1 MKYLYIILF
10 FLLIILIMPIK
21 IKIYKKSK
29 HVDVDLYFSKLLNLK
44 LDFDKLMKKILMKNY
59 KYHVNALNNFL
70 YNLGIIIKS
79 YGIVRELCKIT
90 MISKITWIYKIN
102 LKKEELE
109 MYSMIIGWN
118 SIAYLRNFLNNFF
131 KGISDEY
138 YSIQT
143 ENETVGLSFEII
155 INFRFIYLVYVLIK
169 KIKDIPKI
177 IEFHKKGSEKNV

>member
-29 HVDVDLYFSKLLNLK
+29 HIDVDLYFAKSLNLR
-44 LDFDKLMKKILMKNY
+44 LDFDKMMKKILMKNY
-59 KYHVNALNNFL
+59 NYHVDALNNFL
-70 YNLGIIIKS
+70 YNLGIFIKS

-90 MISKITWIYKIN
+90 MISKLTWIYQIN
-102 LKKEELE
+102 LEKEELE
-109 MYSMIIGWN
+109 MYSMIVGWN
-118 SIAYLRNFLNNFF
+118 FIAYLRNFLNSFF

-143 ENETVGLSFEII
+143 ENETFGLSFEII